1 MTKTIFFTCF
11 RCGVICLVAASTSDF
26 KIVLQQLQHFDGV
39 LAIYDY

>member
-1 MTKTIFFTCF
+1 MARTDFPTCF
-11 RCGVICLVAASTSDF
+11 RCSVIYLVAVGTSDF